1 MVLKKILDNAG
12 RKRLDQQVD
21 KVLVEWIYNRRE
33 NGLRVCRKLIMKN
46 PLFIYNEKANK
57 NDCEDSVTFATS
69 TGWLQKFVRRNV
81 LSF

>member
-1 MVLKKILDNAG
+1 
-12 RKRLDQQVD
+12 
-21 KVLVEWIYNRRE
+21 
-33 NGLRVCRKLIMKN
+33 MKN
-46 PLFIYNEKANK
+46 PLFIYNKKANK